1 MNRCRT
7 SNKKEP
13 LEWQIQSGILKWLK
27 YQSDIYVIRVN
38 PVGIPL
44 ANGKYR
50 PSGMKGVSDI
60 ICCVRGNFLAIEVK
74 RNKRSK
80 ISEEQVLF
88 LKGIIKAGGYAIVAT
103 DLNNVI
109 DVVERIRNA
118 VL

>member
-1 MNRCRT
+1 MKQCRT
-7 SNKKEP
+7 SNKEP
-13 LEWQIQSGILKWLK
+13 YEWQIQSGILKWLH
-27 YQSDIYVIRVN
+27 YQKDCYVIRVN

-44 ANGKYR
+44 GNNKYR

-60 ICCVRGNFLAIEVK
+60 ICCVRGSFLAIEVK

-80 ISEEQVLF
+80 ISDEQVRF
-88 LKGIIKAGGYAIVAT
+88 LKGIKNTGGYAIVAT

-109 DVVERIRNA
+109 SVVERIRNA